1 MLPALVRSLRPA
13 QWAKNAFVLAPV
25 VFAHRL
31 EEGGPLVAAALA
43 FAAFCAASSAVYLLN
58 DLADREE
65 DRRHPVKRNRPIA
78 SGALSVGVAATTAAA
93 LALGAVALAL
103 YLGTAFLAV
112 LGGYLALM
120 VAYTLRLKTIVILDV
135 MSLAA
140 GFVLRV
146 LGGGAAVEVEV
157 SGWLLLTTTFVAL
170 FLGFSK
176 RRHELGLLAES
187 AAEQRRVLDHYSPVF
202 LDQMINVTTASTV
215 LCYALYAA
223 SPETAERLGTP
234 YLLST
239 LPFVL
244 YGIFR
249 FLYLLYQRPESRN
262 PTETILFDAP
272 FLLNGAAWAL
282 LVVGLIYG

>member
-1 MLPALVRSLRPA
+1 M
-13 QWAKNAFVLAPV
+13 

-78 SGALSVGVAATTAAA
+78 SGALPVGVAAVAAA
-93 LALGAVALAL
+93 LLALGGAAIALS
-103 YLGTAFLAV
+103 LGGRFLAV
-112 LGGYLALM
+112 LGGYLVLM
-120 VAYTLRLKTIVILDV
+120 VAYTLRLKTVVILDV

-146 LGGGAAVEVEV
+146 LGGGAAVQVEV

-223 SPETAERLGTP
+223 SPDTAERLGTP

-262 PTETILFDAP
+262 PTETILSDAP

>member
-1 MLPALVRSLRPA
+1 MLRALVRSLRPA

-43 FAAFCAASSAVYLLN
+43 FVAFCAASSAVYLLN

-78 SGALSVGVAATTAAA
+78 SGALSVGVASATGIA
-93 LALGAVALAL
+93 LALGAVALAF
-103 YLGTAFLAV
+103 YLGRPFLAV
-112 LGGYLALM
+112 LGGYLVLM
-120 VAYTLRLKTIVILDV
+120 VAYTLRLKTLVILDV

-146 LGGGAAVEVEV
+146 LGGAAAIEVEV

-176 RRHELGLLAES
+176 RRHELGLLADS

-215 LCYALYAA
+215 ICYALYAT
-223 SPETAERLGTP
+223 SPETAERLGTRH
-234 YLLST
+234 LVWT
-239 LPFVL
+239 VPFVL
-244 YGIFR
+244 FGIFR
-249 FLYLLYQRPESRN
+249 FLYLLYQRPEKRN
-262 PTETILFDAP
+262 PTETILFDPP
-272 FLLNGAAWAL
+272 FLLNGAAWAA
-282 LVVGLIYG
+282 LVVALIYA